1 MMNQSKQSPLQAYTQ
16 AVREGFIDDAAQRQ
30 AVAALEQCYQAL
42 QTGAVVV
49 SGVYL
54 YGRVGRGKTW
64 LMDQFYQSLSVP
76 ARRQHFHHFMKDIHQ
91 RLFRLIGTP
100 NPLEK
105 VADELRAEIKVLCFD
120 ELFISDIADVMIL
133 GGLFQ
138 ALFKRGLVIVATS
151 NQPPAELYSEGY
163 NRTPL
168 LPAIAAIEK
177 NMQLVNVNGEQDHR
191 LHDGLRVQRYW
202 VKRAEN
208 PSALPQL
215 FASLSAGQSVAQG
228 ELALGTRM
236 LMTQAYT
243 DTVLWCE
250 YAQLCEQP
258 FAAQD
263 FMLLCERFQVLIVSG
278 ILELSGEQQH
288 AKIARGTEDGVL
300 RVDAGD
306 RQLPMLAQ
314 GDDSVRRFIALI
326 DECYDRRIPVYI
338 EAAVALEE
346 LYTQG
351 YLAFAFRRT
360 YSRLKEMQLER
371 FTKA

>member
-228 ELALGTRM
+228 ELALGTRI

-278 ILELSGEQQH
+278 ILELGGEQQH